1 MPMRHMILLLLLAP
15 IAAGA
20 AGPEAGLRPLA
31 VTGADACSAEAGAI
45 VHDDGTYESGF
56 GGYFEVIDSSEFVE
70 RFTPSVYPATIS
82 AVCAAFS
89 VTGPGVSDFEFNV
102 RFYDDDGDEG
112 GPGTLLGSVP
122 AHIDVVPPYVF
133 GAEGSFVR
141 VDTAASDIVVPD
153 GAVYIGVE
161 WDDMAYPGNF
171 LSINS
176 DAWSGGAF
184 GGGYYRN
191 TMTPWTSMYW
201 AYLSDYR
208 ALQIRAV
215 ERAVPPKLALA
226 RDRLAIR
233 DSCSGAANGVAE
245 PGEIVDL
252 GVDVLAGGGDFSGV
266 VASLLPPAPAGV
278 EYVSASASIG
288 AIGDGENAE
297 ARFRI
302 ELDAD
307 IGCLEDIVLP
317 VLLHSDQG
325 DFDATLRVP
334 VGRALADIAPRL
346 LPLRI
351 PNQDDAGIASTIDV
365 PQSGTIEHLAIDVGL
380 NHYTVADLTLRLT
393 SPAGTT
399 ITLLDRP
406 GYPPFPGCEN
416 SVGDVRFE
424 DGAPDPES
432 ICAEPAGGTPWPV
445 DVAAPVDPLSTFDG
459 ENMQGVWTLT
469 VVDSEAANAGALV
482 RWSLDPT
489 PALADVCNV
498 CTAGHDR
505 VFSDGFEGL

>member
-1 MPMRHMILLLLLAP
+1 MIVLLMLVP

-20 AGPEAGLRPLA
+20 AGNGAGRLPLA
-31 VTGADACSAEAGAI
+31 ATGAEACSAEPGAI

-70 RFTPSVYPATIS
+70 RFTPSLYPATIS

-89 VTGPGVSDFEFNV
+89 VTGPGVTDFEFNV
-102 RFYDDDGDEG
+102 RFYDDDGDDG

-122 AHIDVVPPYVF
+122 AGIDVVPPYVF
-133 GAEGSFVR
+133 GAEGAFVR
-141 VDTAASDIVVPD
+141 VDTASSDIVVPD

-176 DAWSGGAF
+176 DAWSGGPFA
-184 GGGYYRN
+184 GGYYRN
-191 TMTPWTSMYW
+191 TTTPWTPMYW
-201 AYLSDYR
+201 AFLSDYR

-215 ERAVPPKLALA
+215 ERAVPPRLGLV
-226 RDRLAIR
+226 RDQPVIR
-233 DSCSGAANGVAE
+233 DACAGYENGVAE

-252 GVDVLAGGGDFSGV
+252 GARVRGGGGDFSGV
-266 VASLLPPAPAGV
+266 VASLMPPAPAGV
-278 EYVSASASIG
+278 EYLLASAAIG
-288 AIGDGENAE
+288 AIDDGEDGE
-297 ARFRI
+297 ASFRI
-302 ELDAD
+302 QLDAD
-307 IGCLEDIVLP
+307 VGCLEDLVLP

-334 VGRALADIAPRL
+334 VGRALADIAPRQ
-346 LPLRI
+346 LPLKI
-351 PNQDDAGIASTIDV
+351 PNRNDTGLASTIDV
-365 PQSGTIEHLAIDVGL
+365 PQSGTIEHLAVDVGL
-380 NHYTVADLTLRLT
+380 DHYTVADLIVRLT

-416 SVGDVRFE
+416 SVGDIRFE

-432 ICAEPAGGTPWPV
+432 ICAEPPGGTPWPV
-445 DVAAPVDPLSTFDG
+445 DAASPVDPLSTFDG
-459 ENMQGVWTLT
+459 EDMQGTWTLT
-469 VVDSEAANAGALV
+469 VIDAEAANAGALV

-489 PALADVCNV
+489 PALADVCTV
-498 CTAGHDR
+498 CTADHDR
-505 VFSDGFEGL
+505 IFHDGFDGR

>member
-1 MPMRHMILLLLLAP
+1 MRHMILWLLLAP

-20 AGPEAGLRPLA
+20 AGPEAGRLPLA
-31 VTGADACSAEAGAI
+31 VTGAEACSAEPGAI

-56 GGYFEVIDSSEFVE
+56 GGYFEVIDTSEFVE
-70 RFTPSVYPATIS
+70 RFTPSLYPATIP
-82 AVCAAFS
+82 AVCVAFS

-102 RFYDDDGDEG
+102 RFYDDDGDDG

-122 AHIDVVPPYVF
+122 AHIDVVPPYEF
-133 GAEGSFVR
+133 GAEGVFVR
-141 VDTAASDIVVPD
+141 VDTAASNIVVPD

-176 DAWSGGAF
+176 DAWSGGVF

-191 TMTPWTSMYW
+191 TTTPWTPMYW
-201 AYLSDYR
+201 AFLSDYR
-208 ALQIRAV
+208 ALQIRAI
-215 ERAVPPKLALA
+215 ERAAPPRLGLA
-226 RDRLAIR
+226 RDRLVIHDA
-233 DSCSGAANGVAE
+233 CAGYENGVAE

-252 GVDVLAGGGDFSGV
+252 GIDVLAGGGDFSGV
-266 VASLLPPAPAGV
+266 VASLMPPAPPGV
-278 EYVSASASIG
+278 EYVRASASIG
-288 AIGDGENAE
+288 AISDGEDAE
-297 ARFRI
+297 ASFRI
-302 ELDAD
+302 ELGAD
-307 IGCLEDIVLP
+307 VGCLESLVLP

-325 DFDATLRVP
+325 DFDTTLRVP
-334 VGRALADIAPRL
+334 VGRALADIAPRE
-346 LPLRI
+346 LPLKI
-351 PNQDDAGIASTIDV
+351 PNQNDTGITSTIDV
-365 PQSGTIEHLAIDVGL
+365 PQSGAIEHLAIDVAL
-380 NHYTVADLTLRLT
+380 NHYTVADLIVRLT

-459 ENMQGVWTLT
+459 EDMQGTWTLT
-469 VVDSEAANAGALV
+469 VIDPEAANAGALV

-489 PALADVCNV
+489 PALADVCSV
-498 CTAGHDR
+498 CAADHDR
-505 VFSDGFEGL
+505 VFRDGFDGL